1 MRHLLPTGLTLAI
14 GLTSTS
20 GHAAD
25 DLAALRAEMQ
35 ALRASYEQRMQAL
48 EARLQAAERAA
59 APTATPNAAPT
70 AAAPAAPAAQA
81 PTPAAPPASPPTT
94 ASADANRF
102 NPAISLILSGLYTRT
117 SHDPANYTI
126 TGFARPEDAEIGP
139 GTRGFSLAETELT
152 LSASIDPWWRGAAT
166 IAVTPENEVELEEA
180 FVQTTALGNGLTLKA
195 GRFLS
200 NVGYLNPQ
208 HAHVWDF
215 VDAPLAYQ
223 ALLGGQLGDDGL
235 QLNWLAPLDTFV
247 ELSAEVGRGRGF
259 PGSDTSRNGAGRAS
273 LALHA
278 GGDIGASHSWRAGVS
293 YIDAK
298 ASDQVLF
305 GLDPSDAGIDSL
317 FNGRTRVTVL
327 DAVWKWAPDGNASR
341 TNFKLQGEWLRS
353 VRSGTL
359 NHDPSGANLDGDL
372 RATQTGGYVQAVYQF
387 MPRWRVGLRTER
399 LDAGT
404 PEYAPGALGA
414 DGFKPKK
421 HTLMVDYG
429 SSEFSRVRLQL
440 ARDQARLGIT
450 DNQLML
456 QYQMSLG
463 AHGAHGF

>member
-1 MRHLLPTGLTLAI
+1 MAMRHLFPAGVALAI
-14 GLTSTS
+14 AVTSPC

-35 ALRASYEQRMQAL
+35 ALRASHEQRMQAL

-59 APTATPNAAPT
+59 SPTS
-70 AAAPAAPAAQA
+70 AAAPAAAPSPAPA
-81 PTPAAPPASPPTT
+81 PTPPALPPGPATST
-94 ASADANRF
+94 ASANANRF

-117 SHDPANYTI
+117 SQDPADYTI
-126 TGFARPEDAEIGP
+126 SGFARPEDAEIGP
-139 GTRGFSLAETELT
+139 GTRGLSLAETELT
-152 LSASIDPWWRGAAT
+152 FSASIDPWWRGALS
-166 IAVTPENEVELEEA
+166 IALTPDNEAELEEA
-180 FVQTTALGNGLTLKA
+180 FVQTTALGNGLALKA

-223 ALLGGQLGDDGL
+223 ALFGGQLGDDGL

-247 ELSAEVGRGRGF
+247 ELSAEVGRGSGF

-293 YIDAK
+293 YVDAK

-305 GLDPSDAGIDSL
+305 GLDASDSAIDSV
-317 FNGRTRVTVL
+317 FNGRTKVTVL

-359 NHDPSGANLDGDL
+359 NHDPAGANVAGDL
-372 RATQTGGYVQAVYQF
+372 RMTQTGAYLQAVYQF

-404 PEYAPGALGA
+404 PEYAGATLGA
-414 DGFKPKK
+414 DGYKPKK
-421 HTLMVDYG
+421 HTLMVDHAF
-429 SSEFSRVRLQL
+429 SEFSRLRLQF
-440 ARDQARLGIT
+440 ARDRARLGVT
-450 DNQLML
+450 DDQLML

-463 AHGAHGF
+463 AHGAHGY

>member
-1 MRHLLPTGLTLAI
+1 MRHLFPAGLALA
-14 GLTSTS
+14 LSAASTS

-35 ALRASYEQRMQAL
+35 ALRASYEQRLQAL

-59 APTATPNAAPT
+59 ATTTAASPSPTVAP
-70 AAAPAAPAAQA
+70 AAAPPPDPRTSAPGGN
-81 PTPAAPPASPPTT
+81 
-94 ASADANRF
+94 ANRF
-102 NPAISLILSGLYTRT
+102 NPAISLILSGLYTHT
-117 SHDPANYTI
+117 SQDPADYTI

-139 GTRGFSLAETELT
+139 GARGFSLSETELNF
-152 LSASIDPWWRGAAT
+152 SASIDPWWRGAAS
-166 IAVTPENEVELEEA
+166 IALTPDNEAELEEA
-180 FVQTTALGNGLTLKA
+180 FVQTTALGHGLTLKA

-223 ALLGGQLGDDGL
+223 AMLGGQLGDDGI

-247 ELSAEVGRGRGF
+247 ELSAEVGRGHGF
-259 PGSDTSRNGAGRAS
+259 PGSDSSRNGAGRAS

-278 GGDIGASHSWRAGVS
+278 GGDVGSSHSWRAGVS
-293 YIDAK
+293 TIDAK

-305 GLDPSDAGIDSL
+305 GLDGADPGIDSL

-327 DAVWKWAPDGNASR
+327 DAVWKWAPDGNAAR

-353 VRSGTL
+353 ERRGTL
-359 NHDPSGANLDGDL
+359 NHDPAGANLSGDL
-372 RATQTGGYVQAVYQF
+372 RSVQSGGYVQAIYQF
-387 MPRWRVGLRTER
+387 MPRWRVGLRGER

-404 PEYAPGALGA
+404 PQYAGGPLGA

-421 HTLMVDYG
+421 HTLMVDYA
-429 SSEFSRVRLQL
+429 SSEFSRVRLQF
-440 ARDQARLGIT
+440 ARDEARLGVT
-450 DNQLML
+450 DNQFVL

-463 AHGAHGF
+463 AHGAHGY

>member
-1 MRHLLPTGLTLAI
+1 MRHLLPAGLALAF
-14 GLTSTS
+14 GVTSTC
-20 GHAAD
+20 GHATD

-59 APTATPNAAPT
+59 APTT
-70 AAAPAAPAAQA
+70 AAAPAAPPA
-81 PTPAAPPASPPTT
+81 PAPAAPTAKPAREHRRN
-94 ASADANRF
+94 ANRF

-117 SHDPANYTI
+117 SHDPADYTI

-139 GTRGFSLAETELT
+139 GTRGLSLAETELT
-152 LSASIDPWWRGAAT
+152 FSASIDPWWRGAAS
-166 IAVTPENEVELEEA
+166 IALTPDNEVELEEA
-180 FVQTTALGNGLTLKA
+180 FVQTTALGNGFTLKA

-208 HAHVWDF
+208 HAHLWDF

-298 ASDQVLF
+298 ASEQVLL

-372 RATQTGGYVQAVYQF
+372 RATQTGAYVQAVVQF
-387 MPRWRVGLRTER
+387 MPRWRVGLRSER
-399 LDAGT
+399 LDSGT
-404 PEYAPGALGA
+404 PEYAGGALGA

-421 HTLMVDYG
+421 HTVMVDFG
-429 SSEFSRVRLQL
+429 SSEFSRVRLQV
-440 ARDQARLGIT
+440 ARDQARLGVT

>member
-1 MRHLLPTGLTLAI
+1 MAMRHLFPAGLALA
-14 GLTSTS
+14 LSAASAS

-35 ALRASYEQRMQAL
+35 ALRANYEQRLQAL

-59 APTATPNAAPT
+59 VKTTATAPAATPASSPT
-70 AAAPAAPAAQA
+70 AAPSPDPRPSAAGGN
-81 PTPAAPPASPPTT
+81 
-94 ASADANRF
+94 ANGF

-117 SHDPANYTI
+117 SNDPADYAI

-139 GTRGFSLAETELT
+139 GTRGFSLAETELNF
-152 LSASIDPWWRGAAT
+152 SASIDPWWRGAAS
-166 IAVTPENEVELEEA
+166 IALTPDNEVELEEA
-180 FVQTTALGNGLTLKA
+180 FVQTTALGHGLTLKA

-223 ALLGGQLGDDGL
+223 AMFGGQLGDDGL

-259 PGSDTSRNGAGRAS
+259 PGSDASRNGAGRAS

-305 GLDPSDAGIDSL
+305 GLDSDPGIDSL

-327 DAVWKWAPDGNASR
+327 DAVWKWAPDGNAAR

-353 VRSGTL
+353 ERSGTL
-359 NHDPSGANLDGDL
+359 NHDPAGANLVGDL
-372 RATQTGGYVQAVYQF
+372 RSVQNGGYVQAVYQF
-387 MPRWRVGLRTER
+387 MPRWRVGLRSER

-404 PEYAPGALGA
+404 PQYGGGPLGA

-429 SSEFSRVRLQL
+429 MSEFSRVRLQF
-440 ARDQARLGIT
+440 ARDQARIGVT

-463 AHGAHGF
+463 AHGAHGY

>member
-1 MRHLLPTGLTLAI
+1 MRHLLPAGLALAF
-14 GLTSTS
+14 GVTSTC

-59 APTATPNAAPT
+59 APTT
-70 AAAPAAPAAQA
+70 AAAPAAPPA
-81 PTPAAPPASPPTT
+81 PTPAAPPPSPPAST
-94 ASADANRF
+94 ANANRF

-117 SHDPANYTI
+117 SHDPADYTI

-139 GTRGFSLAETELT
+139 GTRGLSLAETELT
-152 LSASIDPWWRGAAT
+152 FSASIDPWWRGAAS
-166 IAVTPENEVELEEA
+166 IALTPDNEVELEEA
-180 FVQTTALGNGLTLKA
+180 FVQTTALGNGFTLKA

-223 ALLGGQLGDDGL
+223 ALLGRQLGDDGL

-298 ASDQVLF
+298 ASEQVLF
-305 GLDPSDAGIDSL
+305 GLDPADAGIDSL
-317 FNGRTRVTVL
+317 FSGRTRVTVL

-372 RATQTGGYVQAVYQF
+372 RATQTGGYVQAVVQF

-399 LDAGT
+399 LDSGT
-404 PEYAPGALGA
+404 PEYAGGALGA

-421 HTLMVDYG
+421 HTALLDYG
-429 SSEFSRVRLQL
+429 FSEFSRVRLQF
-440 ARDQARLGIT
+440 ARDQARLGVT

>member
-1 MRHLLPTGLTLAI
+1 MRHLLPTGLALAFAA
-14 GLTSTS
+14 TSTS
-20 GHAAD
+20 GYAND

-35 ALRASYEQRMQAL
+35 ALRASHEQRMQAL

-59 APTATPNAAPT
+59 TPTT
-70 AAAPAAPAAQA
+70 AAAPAAAPAPV
-81 PTPAAPPASPPTT
+81 PTPAPAPPSPPAGT
-94 ASADANRF
+94 AGANANSF

-117 SHDPANYTI
+117 SQNPADYTI

-139 GTRGFSLAETELT
+139 STRGLSLAETELT
-152 LSASIDPWWRGAAT
+152 FSASIDPWWRGAAS
-166 IAVTPENEVELEEA
+166 IALTPDNEVELEEA

-278 GGDIGASHSWRAGVS
+278 GGDVGDSHSWRAGVS

-298 ASDQVLF
+298 ANEQVLL
-305 GLDPSDAGIDSL
+305 GLDPADAGIDSV

-327 DAVWKWAPDGNASR
+327 DAVWKWAPYGNASR
-341 TNFKLQGEWLRS
+341 TSFKLQGEWLRS

-372 RATQTGGYVQAVYQF
+372 RATQTGAYVQAVLQF

-399 LDAGT
+399 LDSGT
-404 PEYAPGALGA
+404 PEYAGGALGA

-421 HTLMVDYG
+421 HTVMVDFG

-440 ARDQARLGIT
+440 ARDQARLGVT

>member
-1 MRHLLPTGLTLAI
+1 MRHLLPTGLALAFAA
-14 GLTSTS
+14 TST
-20 GHAAD
+20 GGYAND

-59 APTATPNAAPT
+59 TPAT
-70 AAAPAAPAAQA
+70 AAAPAAAPAPVPA
-81 PTPAAPPASPPTT
+81 PAPAPPSPPAST
-94 ASADANRF
+94 AGANANSF
-102 NPAISLILSGLYTRT
+102 NPAISLILSGLYTR
-117 SHDPANYTI
+117 SSQNPADYTI

-139 GTRGFSLAETELT
+139 GTRGLSLAETELT
-152 LSASIDPWWRGAAT
+152 FSASIDPWWRGAAS
-166 IAVTPENEVELEEA
+166 IALTPDNEVELEEA
-180 FVQTTALGNGLTLKA
+180 FVQTTALGNGITLKA

-278 GGDIGASHSWRAGVS
+278 GGDVGDSHSWRAGVS

-298 ASDQVLF
+298 ASEQVLL
-305 GLDPSDAGIDSL
+305 GLDPADAGIDSV

-341 TNFKLQGEWLRS
+341 TSFKLQGEWLRS

-372 RATQTGGYVQAVYQF
+372 RTTQTGAYVQAVLQF

-399 LDAGT
+399 LDSGT
-404 PEYAPGALGA
+404 PEYAGGALGA

-421 HTLMVDYG
+421 HTVMVDFG

-440 ARDQARLGIT
+440 ARDQARLGVT

>member
-1 MRHLLPTGLTLAI
+1 MAMRHLLFPAGLALA
-14 GLTSTS
+14 LSVASTS

-35 ALRASYEQRMQAL
+35 ALRANYEQRLQAL

-59 APTATPNAAPT
+59 ATTTATAP
-70 AAAPAAPAAQA
+70 AAAPAPSPAAA
-81 PTPAAPPASPPTT
+81 PSPDPRTSAAAGN
-94 ASADANRF
+94 ANSF

-117 SHDPANYTI
+117 SNDPADYTI

-139 GTRGFSLAETELT
+139 GTRGLSLAETELNF
-152 LSASIDPWWRGAAT
+152 SASIDPWWRGAAS
-166 IAVTPENEVELEEA
+166 IALTPDNEAELEEA
-180 FVQTTALGNGLTLKA
+180 FVQTTALGHGLTLKA

-223 ALLGGQLGDDGL
+223 AMFGGQLGDDGL

-247 ELSAEVGRGRGF
+247 EFSAEVGRGHDF
-259 PGSDTSRNGAGRAS
+259 PGSDASRNGAGRAS

-293 YIDAK
+293 WVDAK

-305 GLDPSDAGIDSL
+305 GLDSDPAIDSL

-327 DAVWKWAPDGNASR
+327 DAVWKWAPDGNAAR

-353 VRSGTL
+353 ERSGTL
-359 NHDPSGANLDGDL
+359 NHDPAGANLAGDL
-372 RATQTGGYVQAVYQF
+372 RSVQNGGYVQAVYQF
-387 MPRWRVGLRTER
+387 MPRWRVGLRSER

-404 PEYAPGALGA
+404 PQYGGGPLGT

-429 SSEFSRVRLQL
+429 TSEFSRVRLQF
-440 ARDQARLGIT
+440 ARDQARIGVT

-463 AHGAHGF
+463 AHGAHGY

>member
-1 MRHLLPTGLTLAI
+1 MRHLLPTALA
-14 GLTSTS
+14 LAFAATST
-20 GHAAD
+20 GGYAND
-25 DLAALRAEMQ
+25 DLATLRAEMQ
-35 ALRASYEQRMQAL
+35 ALRASYEQGMQAL

-59 APTATPNAAPT
+59 TPAT
-70 AAAPAAPAAQA
+70 AAAPAAAPAPV
-81 PTPAAPPASPPTT
+81 PTPAPAPPSPPAGT
-94 ASADANRF
+94 AGANANSF

-117 SHDPANYTI
+117 SQNPADYTV

-139 GTRGFSLAETELT
+139 GTRGLSLAETELT
-152 LSASIDPWWRGAAT
+152 FSASIDPWWRGAAS
-166 IAVTPENEVELEEA
+166 IALTPDNEVELEEA

-278 GGDIGASHSWRAGVS
+278 GGDVGDSHSWRAGVS

-298 ASDQVLF
+298 ASEQVLL
-305 GLDPSDAGIDSL
+305 GLDPADAGIDSV

-341 TNFKLQGEWLRS
+341 TSFKLQGEWLRS

-372 RATQTGGYVQAVYQF
+372 RATQTGAYVQAV
-387 MPRWRVGLRTER
+387 L
-399 LDAGT
+399 
-404 PEYAPGALGA
+404 
-414 DGFKPKK
+414 
-421 HTLMVDYG
+421 
-429 SSEFSRVRLQL
+429 
-440 ARDQARLGIT
+440 
-450 DNQLML
+450 
-456 QYQMSLG
+456 
-463 AHGAHGF
+463 